1 MGGCSDINSCNADNN
16 RTYQRKLLLE
26 WRYNFSSITI
36 SMDLCRGKCI
46 KRTTSSGEFA
56 GFASGTPK
64 EREKTGLLRQRSTYT
79 FSPRFKKREIFILL
93 ELETEVNTSFIQ
105 LEAANFAPDEFMQVT
120 FSIDEDHFYLKNLV
134 CCRKKLMNAIQL
146 AEQRKADQF

>member
-16 RTYQRKLLLE
+16 RTYQRKLLL
-26 WRYNFSSITI
+26 NFSSITI

-64 EREKTGLLRQRSTYT
+64 EREKTGLYDNVAHIRLVQGSRNERYLFCWSWKLKLTLHSYNWRRPILHPMNLCKLRSQST
-79 FSPRFKKREIFILL
+79 
-93 ELETEVNTSFIQ
+93 
-105 LEAANFAPDEFMQVT
+105 
-120 FSIDEDHFYLKNLV
+120 EDHFYLKNLV
-134 CCRKKLMNAIQL
+134 CFRKKLINAIQL